1 MKEIGETSL
10 VKVLLSVEDSKGV
23 LGRLYGLVQGIPEMD
38 VVATWTSLKE
48 IALSVRRFQPDVLV
62 LDLYLADGTAMD
74 VLRDLE
80 FSRNKPIL
88 IILTEQPYEDIEA
101 QLKMAGADFVLNK
114 SLEFEL
120 IVKILSKF
128 SEKEKGNH
136 FAF

>member
-1 MKEIGETSL
+1 MKEIEETNQ

-23 LGRLYGLVQGIPEMD
+23 LGRLYGLVQGISEVD

-48 IALSVRRFQPDVLV
+48 ISLSVRRFQPDVLV
-62 LDLYLADGTAMD
+62 LDLYLADGTAMN
-74 VLRDLE
+74 VMRDLE
-80 FSRNKPIL
+80 FSKNKPIL

-101 QLKMAGADFVLNK
+101 QLRIAGADFVLNK

-120 IVKILSKF
+120 IVKILSKLI
-128 SEKEKGNH
+128 EKEKGTQ

>member
-1 MKEIGETSL
+1 M
-10 VKVLLSVEDSKGV
+10 KVLLSVEDSKGV
-23 LGRLYGLVQGIPEMD
+23 LGRLYGLVQGIPEVD
-38 VVATWTSLKE
+38 VVASWTSLKE

-74 VLRDLE
+74 VMRNLE
-80 FSRNKPIL
+80 FSETKPIL
-88 IILTEQPYEDIEA
+88 IILAEQPYEDIEA

-120 IVKILSKF
+120 IVKILSRL
-128 SEKEKGNH
+128 SEKEKGSQ

>member
-1 MKEIGETSL
+1 MKEIEETSL

-23 LGRLYGLVQGIPEMD
+23 LGRLYGLVQGIPEVD

-48 IALSVRRFQPDVLV
+48 IALSVHRFQPNVLV
-62 LDLYLADGTAMD
+62 LDLYLADGTAMN
-74 VLRDLE
+74 VMRDFE
-80 FSRNKPIL
+80 FSKNKPIL
-88 IILTEQPYEDIEA
+88 IILAEQPYEDIEA

-120 IVKILSKF
+120 IVKILRKL
-128 SEKEKGNH
+128 SEKEKGNQ

>member
-1 MKEIGETSL
+1 MKEIEEASP

-23 LGRLYGLVQGIPEMD
+23 LGRLYGLVQSIPEVD
-38 VVATWTSLKE
+38 VVASWTSLKE

-74 VLRDLE
+74 VMRNLE
-80 FSRNKPIL
+80 FSETKPIL
-88 IILTEQPYEDIEA
+88 IVLTEQPYEDIEA

-120 IVKILSKF
+120 IVKILSRL
-128 SEKEKGNH
+128 SEKEKGSQ

>member
-1 MKEIGETSL
+1 M
-10 VKVLLSVEDSKGV
+10 KVLLSVEDSKGV
-23 LGRLYGLVQGIPEMD
+23 LGRLHDLVQGIPEVD

-62 LDLYLADGTAMD
+62 LDLYLADGTAMN
-74 VLRDLE
+74 VMRDLE
-80 FSRNKPIL
+80 FLKNKPTL

-101 QLKMAGADFVLNK
+101 QLKIAGADFVLNK

-120 IVKILSKF
+120 IVKILSRL

>member
-1 MKEIGETSL
+1 M
-10 VKVLLSVEDSKGV
+10 KVLLSVEDSKGV
-23 LGRLYGLVQGIPEMD
+23 LGRLYGLVQSIPEVD
-38 VVATWTSLKE
+38 VVASWTSLKE

-74 VLRDLE
+74 VMRNLE
-80 FSRNKPIL
+80 FSETKPIL
-88 IILTEQPYEDIEA
+88 IVLTEQPYEDIEA

-120 IVKILSKF
+120 IVKILSRI
-128 SEKEKGNH
+128 SEKEKGSQ